1 MKRRRLVFLLIG
13 IGSLSSLISSL
24 CALFIPARPALA
36 HAELRHSDPAPGA
49 TLDRPPTEV
58 FVWFSMPLSTG
69 SKLSVYDGQFQV
81 ADKGETFIDASD
93 ARLMRIR
100 LGSIGP
106 GRYTVVWKAAAVD
119 GHVTTGSY
127 DFYVRSGPEL
137 PVLAIAAGVG
147 GAFLLLIVG
156 LWLRSRIIRNRR
168 AQDSY

>member
-1 MKRRRLVFLLIG
+1 MKRRRFVLLLIG

-24 CALFIPARPALA
+24 CAMLIPTRPALA

-49 TLDRPPTEV
+49 TLDRPPMEV

-69 SKLSVYDGQFQV
+69 SKLSVYDGQFQA
-81 ADKGETFIDASD
+81 ADMGATFIDASD

-106 GRYTVVWKAAAVD
+106 GRYTVVWKSVAVD
-119 GHVTTGSY
+119 AHVTTGSY

-137 PVLAIAAGVG
+137 PVFAIAAGVG
-147 GAFLLLIVG
+147 ASLLLVVVAF
-156 LWLRSRIIRNRR
+156 WLRRRIIRNRR
-168 AQDSY
+168 QGY